1 MSADNKHINCNA
13 DDIQRYLQGKMTPLE
28 MHALE
33 KAALDDEF
41 LADAIE
47 GYSLVEDNHT
57 KTLNEL
63 KESLAAQTG
72 ETGKVV
78 EMKRGGWKQWYRIAA
93 AMFILLGSAAIV
105 YKYVFTE
112 KINDKENIA
121 QVNKKAKADT
131 EAVTN
136 ATVPADTD
144 TAAANTTDV
153 ATNQPGK
160 DSFTFKVTEQ
170 NAKTTIAKTENE
182 SAKQTETFAPA
193 AVTVTKNDNEIKD
206 VAKADD
212 ASAKES
218 KKLAEQYKAV
228 PESDKAKVQANT
240 LAKPAT
246 QNADTYNYAI
256 TKRADHDVDK
266 NASGFMNTYKQNIF
280 RGRVVNSSNEPLP
293 FTKISIVNDSFKIGT
308 YADAKGYFNFIA
320 PDSVLN
326 VEAKSVGFSR
336 QQSELRSGLL
346 ADNKV
351 VMKESNESLSE
362 VVITSER
369 TNRRKSFREAVK
381 DSIKYLEPE
390 DGWGNYSIYMANNLE
405 LPDKIKVKEA
415 HGQVELSFTVDKNGK
430 PQNISVEKSFDK
442 QAEQEAIR
450 LLKEGPRWKTKK
462 KKTKGKLVVI
472 F

>member
-1 MSADNKHINCNA
+1 MSPDKTHIDYNA
-13 DDIQRYLQGKMTPLE
+13 DDIQRYLSGKMTPAE

-57 KTLNEL
+57 KVLGELND
-63 KESLAAQTG
+63 SLAAKTV

-78 EMKRGGWKQWYRIAA
+78 EMKSGGWKQWYRIAA

-112 KINDKENIA
+112 KINDQNIA
-121 QVNKKAKADT
+121 QANEKTKANT

-136 ATVPADTD
+136 ATVPNDTNS
-144 TAAANTTDV
+144 AVANTADV
-153 ATNQPGK
+153 AANQPGK
-160 DSFTFKVTEQ
+160 DSFTFKVTEKDT
-170 NAKTTIAKTENE
+170 KTTFAKAENE
-182 SAKQTETFAPA
+182 SAKQTETVIAPA
-193 AVTVTKNDNEIKD
+193 EVTAKPDNGIKD

-212 ASAKES
+212 VSAKET
-218 KKLAEQYKAV
+218 KKAIIENKLTQDN
-228 PESDKAKVQANT
+228 DKAKTPVSALSKTAAPTVASRNYEAGLNANG
-240 LAKPAT
+240 L
-246 QNADTYNYAI
+246 
-256 TKRADHDVDK
+256 
-266 NASGFMNTYKQNIF
+266 MNTYKQNIF
-280 RGRVVNSSNEPLP
+280 RGRVVNSNNEPLP

-326 VEAKSVGFSR
+326 VEAKSVGFAR
-336 QQSELRSGLL
+336 QQTELKGGLL

-351 VMKESNESLSE
+351 ILKESNESLSE
-362 VVITSER
+362 VVITSAR
-369 TNRRKSFREAVK
+369 TDRKKSFRETMK
-381 DSIKYLEPE
+381 DSVEYLEPE
-390 DGWGNYSIYMANNLE
+390 DGWSNYSTYIANNLE
-405 LPDKIKVKEA
+405 IPDKIKQKEA

-450 LLKEGPRWKTKK
+450 LLKDGPKWKTKK
-462 KKTKGKLVVI
+462 KKTKGKLVVS